1 MAIATL
7 DGVIAGMRPPE
18 SIYKTGVA
26 MEAIGQ
32 HHSHWYSVGR
42 PGAGAAPS
50 SGINGGALTA
60 PLAGAIPHVDPGSG
74 NAYLARFAAS
84 MSLAGQ
90 LLLCDRLWANS
101 GLSITSTSAQPITPA
116 ALPAR
121 DRDGATDGKDVLAA
135 LEWSAAGGAG
145 TPVVTLTYT
154 DADGNTGHTTTFTGV
169 TTPNAGTFFLWPLA
183 AGDLG
188 VRAVTS
194 YQQNATWTSGTAHIV
209 LFRILAVLDCASA
222 NVGNAV
228 DAVTGGMPRIY
239 NGSVPFLVQ
248 IPSATTATNIT
259 GQYIETH
266 G

>member
-1 MAIATL
+1 MAITTL

-32 HHSHWYSVGR
+32 HHSHWYSTGR
-42 PGAGAAPS
+42 PGAGSAPAP
-50 SGINGGALTA
+50 GINGAAQVSPVQGQ
-60 PLAGAIPHVDPGSG
+60 IPHLDPVSG

-84 MSLAGQ
+84 MSVAGQ

-101 GLSITSTSAQPITPA
+101 GLNLTITTLQSITPA

-121 DRDGATDGKDVLAA
+121 DRDGLTDGKDVLAA

-154 DADGNTGHTTTFTGV
+154 DSDGNTGRTTTFTGL

-188 VRAVTS
+188 VRAVTG

-209 LFRILAVLDCASA
+209 LFRILAVLECTSA
-222 NVGNAV
+222 NIGGFV

-239 NGSVPFLVQ
+239 DDSVPFLVQ
-248 IPSATTATNIT
+248 IPSAVTATNIT
-259 GQYIETH
+259 GQYIETQ

>member
-1 MAIATL
+1 MQ
-7 DGVIAGMRPPE
+7 PE
-18 SIYKTGVA
+18 
-26 MEAIGQ
+26 
-32 HHSHWYSVGR
+32 
-42 PGAGAAPS
+42 
-50 SGINGGALTA
+50 
-60 PLAGAIPHVDPGSG
+60 
-74 NAYLARFAAS
+74 
-84 MSLAGQ
+84 
-90 LLLCDRLWANS
+90 
-101 GLSITSTSAQPITPA
+101 
-116 ALPAR
+116 
-121 DRDGATDGKDVLAA
+121 
-135 LEWSAAGGAG
+135 
-145 TPVVTLTYT
+145 
-154 DADGNTGHTTTFTGV
+154 
-169 TTPNAGTFFLWPLA
+169 A